1 MTEFLAPVL
10 SSPLLPLLIFFAR
23 ICDVTLGTLRIIFIS
38 KGKKTLAPF
47 VAFFEV
53 FIWIIVIS
61 ELLSHAN
68 NFISYVC
75 YAGGYATGS
84 YVGMYVEERL
94 AIGIQLLQVYV
105 KNNAEELQLQLN
117 KENFG
122 ATIVQGEGVNGPV
135 SIVQT
140 VVNRK
145 NLPKA
150 ELIIKNFD
158 PDVFYVLSDTKTVQR
173 GIFPAMS
180 SRRFRVLR
188 ERPGK

>member
-1 MTEFLAPVL
+1 MAELLGPVL
-10 SSPLLPLLIFFAR
+10 DSPFLPMLIFLAR

-38 KGKKTLAPF
+38 KGKKSIAPF

-68 NFISYVC
+68 NIFSYVC

-94 AIGIQLLQVYV
+94 AIGIQLIQIYT
-105 KNNAEELQLQLN
+105 KKSGNELVQLLN
-117 KENFG
+117 HENFG
-122 ATIVQGEGVNGPV
+122 ATAVQGSGVNGAV

-140 VVNRK
+140 IVNRK
-145 NLPKA
+145 NLKRV
-150 ELIIKNFD
+150 ESIINLFD
-158 PDVFYVLSDTKTVQR
+158 SEVFYVMTDTKTVQR
-173 GIFPAMS
+173 GIFPMIGA
-180 SRRFRVLR
+180 RRIRIGR
-188 ERPGK
+188 ERHGK

>member
-1 MTEFLAPVL
+1 MTEFLTPIL
-10 SSPLLPLLIFFAR
+10 DSPFLPLLIFCAR

-38 KGKKTLAPF
+38 KGKKGLAPC

-53 FIWIIVIS
+53 LIWIIVIT

-68 NFISYVC
+68 NFFSYVC

-94 AIGIQLLQVYV
+94 AIGVQLLQIYTKKPVDEMV
-105 KNNAEELQLQLN
+105 RQLN
-117 KENFG
+117 QANFG
-122 ATIVQGEGVNGPV
+122 ATIIRGEGVNGPV

-145 NLPKA
+145 NLVKV
-150 ELIIKNFD
+150 ESIINQFD
-158 PDVFYVLSDTKTVQR
+158 PEVFYVLSDAKTVQR
-173 GIFPAMS
+173 GIFP
-180 SRRFRVLR
+180 RIGVKRFRIER

>member
-1 MTEFLAPVL
+1 MTEILAPIL
-10 SSPLLPLLIFFAR
+10 DSPFVPLLIFFAR

-68 NFISYVC
+68 NFFSYVC

-94 AIGIQLLQVYV
+94 AIGIQLLQVYT
-105 KNNAEELQLQLN
+105 KKTPDDLLQQLN
-117 KENFG
+117 QANFG
-122 ATIVQGEGVNGPV
+122 ATIIEGEGMNGPV

-145 NLPKA
+145 NIA
-150 ELIIKNFD
+150 QVEAIINQFD
-158 PDVFYVLSDTKTVQR
+158 PEMFYVMTDTRTVQR
-173 GIFPAMS
+173 GIFPMMG
-180 SRRFRVLR
+180 SRRFRILR

>member
-1 MTEFLAPVL
+1 MTDFL
-10 SSPLLPLLIFFAR
+10 SPILNSPFLPLLIFGAR

-53 FIWIIVIS
+53 LIWIIVIS

-68 NFISYVC
+68 NFFSYVC

-94 AIGIQLLQVYV
+94 AIGIQLLQAYTKKPVQ
-105 KNNAEELQLQLN
+105 ELILQLN
-117 KENFG
+117 QANFG
-122 ATIVQGEGVNGPV
+122 ATLIHGEGVNGPV
-135 SIVQT
+135 TIVQT
-140 VVNRK
+140 IVNRK
-145 NLPKA
+145 NIAKA
-150 ELIIKNFD
+150 ESIVNQFD

-173 GIFPAMS
+173 GIFPIIGP
-180 SRRFRVLR
+180 RRFRIQR

>member
-1 MTEFLAPVL
+1 MTEFLTPIL
-10 SSPLLPLLIFFAR
+10 NSPFLPLLIFFAR

-53 FIWIIVIS
+53 LIWIIVIS

-68 NFISYVC
+68 NFFSYVC

-94 AIGIQLLQVYV
+94 AIGIQLLQVYT
-105 KNNAEELQLQLN
+105 KKAADELQLQLN
-117 KENFG
+117 NANFG
-122 ATIVQGEGVNGPV
+122 ATIIQGEGVNGPV
-135 SIVQT
+135 GIVQT

-150 ELIIKNFD
+150 EAIINQFD

-173 GIFPAMS
+173 GIFPS
-180 SRRFRVLR
+180 INSKRLRIYR